1 MTILQLQEK
10 NNICLKIIHL
20 SIFFAILVSPAM
32 NVGEVAHLILNRP
45 IDQTEI
51 ITPIYIKIIK
61 DITFAV
67 ILFTAIMHMFI
78 TKNKIRNAYM
88 VGIAYVMFLCAYPI
102 FYTEN
107 IVIYM
112 SGIRW
117 IMPMLLIIFLIP
129 YISREFLQSLT
140 NLLFYVFMIHF
151 CLQIIELFSVTHFHT
166 YSNGLSRRNP
176 GMFLIPN
183 SGALFT
189 LFVLFFHLFYS
200 SIKKRYTII
209 FLSFISIFLTQSGM
223 GIITYFAIMLIFLLS
238 CTFFKLLPFLAIIL
252 FLLYPA
258 IFGLFVNRYAAD
270 DYVGQSFGTRIDIF
284 IDKFLNANLL
294 DNDLGLGTNTAVLIL
309 KDSLYKVSIM
319 DSMYASLVTNL
330 GTLNFIA
337 ILFTLLTL
345 TFIAFVNKKKERLI
359 FYILILL
366 SSATTIIFE
375 VYPVNLLISIMFAYY
390 INQYMLKTN
399 EAINNP
405 Q

>member
-1 MTILQLQEK
+1 MTILK
-10 NNICLKIIHL
+10 NDNIYLKIIHL
-20 SIFFAILVSPAM
+20 SILFGILVSPVM
-32 NVGEVAHLILNRP
+32 NAGELVYLILNWP
-45 IDQTEI
+45 IIDQSEI

-61 DITFAV
+61 DITFVV

-78 TKNKIRNAYM
+78 TKNKIHSAYM
-88 VGIAYVMFLCAYPI
+88 VGIVYVMFICVYPI

-140 NLLFYVFMIHF
+140 NLLFYVFMVHF
-151 CLQIIELFSVTHFHT
+151 CLQIIELFSVAHFNT

-209 FLSFISIFLTQSGM
+209 LLSFISIFLTQSGM
-223 GIITYFAIMLIFLLS
+223 GIITYFVIMLIFLLS

-258 IFGLFVNRYAAD
+258 IFGLFVNRYGTN
-270 DYVGQSFGTRIDIF
+270 DYVGQSFCTRIDIF

-330 GTLNFIA
+330 GILNFIV

-345 TFIAFVNKKKERLI
+345 TFTAFVNKKKERLI

-366 SSATTIIFE
+366 SSSTTIIFE

-390 INQYMLKTN
+390 INQYIFKKTN
-399 EAINNP
+399 EVINNP

>member
-1 MTILQLQEK
+1 MQLQEK

-61 DITFAV
+61 DIMFAV
-67 ILFTAIMHMFI
+67 ILFTAIMHIFI
-78 TKNKIRNAYM
+78 TKKKIHNAYI
-88 VGIAYVMFLCAYPI
+88 VGVVYVMFLCAYPI

-107 IVIYM
+107 IIIYM

-117 IMPMLLIIFLIP
+117 IVPMLLIIFLIP

-140 NLLFYVFMIHF
+140 NLLFYVFMVHF

-209 FLSFISIFLTQSGM
+209 LLSFISIFLTQSGM
-223 GIITYFAIMLIFLLS
+223 GIITYFVIMLIFLLS
-238 CTFFKLLPFLAIIL
+238 CTFFKSLPFLAIIL

-258 IFGLFVNRYAAD
+258 IFGLFVNRYATN

-330 GTLNFIA
+330 GILNFIA

-345 TFIAFVNKKKERLI
+345 TFTAFVNKKKERLI

-399 EAINNP
+399 EAINNS

>member
-1 MTILQLQEK
+1 MTILK
-10 NNICLKIIHL
+10 NDNIYLKIIHL
-20 SIFFAILVSPAM
+20 SMLFAILVSPVM
-32 NVGEVAHLILNRP
+32 NAGELVYLILNWP
-45 IDQTEI
+45 IIDQSEI

-61 DITFAV
+61 DITFVV

-78 TKNKIRNAYM
+78 TKNKIHSAYM
-88 VGIAYVMFLCAYPI
+88 VGIVYVMFICVYPI

-140 NLLFYVFMIHF
+140 NLLFYVFMVHF

-166 YSNGLSRRNP
+166 YLNGLSRRNP

-209 FLSFISIFLTQSGM
+209 SLSFISIFLTQSGM
-223 GIITYFAIMLIFLLS
+223 GIITYFVIMLIFLLS

-258 IFGLFVNRYAAD
+258 IFGLFVNRYATN

-330 GTLNFIA
+330 GILNFIV

-345 TFIAFVNKKKERLI
+345 TFTAFVNKKKERLI

-366 SSATTIIFE
+366 SSSTTIIFE

-390 INQYMLKTN
+390 INQYIFKKTN
-399 EAINNP
+399 EVINNP